1 MSRSEPG
8 DKSADDADDAA
19 DVDQGRRG
27 DGMRK
32 RPLALWH
39 ILFRLSWLQPGNAVS
54 LVSFPFSAVTY
65 LL

>member
-1 MSRSEPG
+1 
-8 DKSADDADDAA
+8 
-19 DVDQGRRG
+19 
-27 DGMRK
+27 MRK

-54 LVSFPFSAVTY
+54 LVSFPFSAVMY